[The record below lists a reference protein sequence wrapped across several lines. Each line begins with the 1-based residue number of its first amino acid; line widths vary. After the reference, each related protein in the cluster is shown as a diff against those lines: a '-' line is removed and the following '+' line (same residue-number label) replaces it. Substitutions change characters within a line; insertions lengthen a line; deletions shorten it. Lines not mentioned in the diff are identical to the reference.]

1 MASSIAE
8 PRLPGQQAKKKRK
21 RVSAKFRRLTK
32 ERRQANARER
42 DRADSLRRAFLSLE
56 GSLPHNLKEQLPTR
70 FGTMLAAI
78 LYIGHLTELV
88 CGRESP
94 ALEVANR
101 ATCRRYQGLTGNDGE
116 AGEEESDALVAEDDH
131 RQIELS
137 LDVGELLI
145 QPASKPTG
153 CANGGPVP
161 CTAESLTPQSPLLS
175 TSSPFS
181 QSSSPSPD
189 ASTSSNCSR
198 SGSSGGG
205 SSNSDSLSDL
215 DLLSSSSHTSLLA
228 AAESLE
234 HGMCGGGSVD
244 LFSGSLFSMPDLGTD
259 DIFADLFD
267 NNVHRFLPPGPVLS

>member
-1 MASSIAE
+1 M
-8 PRLPGQQAKKKRK
+8 
-21 RVSAKFRRLTK
+21 
-32 ERRQANARER
+32 
-42 DRADSLRRAFLSLE
+42 
-56 GSLPHNLKEQLPTR
+56 
-70 FGTMLAAI
+70 M
-78 LYIGHLTELV
+78 
-88 CGRESP
+88 
-94 ALEVANR
+94 LEVHVGVLLCTSVAAR
-101 ATCRRYQGLTGNDGE
+101 LVTCVPSKRCLCVCVFCICSHAT
-116 AGEEESDALVAEDDH
+116 A
-131 RQIELS
+131 ELS

-234 HGMCGGGSVD
+234 HGLCGGGSVD